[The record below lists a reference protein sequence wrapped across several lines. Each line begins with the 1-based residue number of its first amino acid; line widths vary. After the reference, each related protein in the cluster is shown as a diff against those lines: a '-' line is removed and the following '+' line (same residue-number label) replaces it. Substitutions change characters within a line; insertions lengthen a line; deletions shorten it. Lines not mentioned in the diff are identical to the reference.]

1 MIGSESN
8 RWLLT
13 DSDAIQELHD
23 LVLQTYLDVGV
34 LKSYVIG
41 NGTPGLVKRV
51 AEHDEQLAAYGGLV
65 EFAKWGIPVL
75 IALGPVLGVVVAKL
89 WST

>member
-23 LVLQTYLDVGV
+23 LLVQVHTDVGV
-34 LKSYVIG
+34 LKSHVIG

-51 AEHDEQLAAYGGLV
+51 QEHDKKLSEYGSLV
-65 EFAKWGIPVL
+65 AFAKWAIPV
-75 IALGPVLGVVVAKL
+75 IITLGPVLGVVVAKL